1 MNASPVD
8 YIADS
13 TRLLADVRDLL
24 DLLDPV
30 PADLAGR
37 AKFSISA
44 RAMDAEVA
52 QLLSADLVALR
63 GATAQQTGRLFT
75 SAGGLSVQVDLSGDM
90 GGHVRIDGWVSATPA
105 EILAYA
111 ADDPM
116 SVAARP
122 PLARSTTDEFG
133 RFLLTVSGTPVV
145 LLVRSPTGGAGA
157 VLTPPLEL

>member
-1 MNASPVD
+1 MQVPRAGASRTTV
-8 YIADS
+8 S
-13 TRLLADVRDLL
+13 GRDAFAGAPWF
-24 DLLDPV
+24 DAHTHIGQNDP
-30 PADLAGR
+30 DER
-37 AKFSISA
+37 
-44 RAMDAEVA
+44 R
-52 QLLSADLVALR
+52 
-63 GATAQQTGRLFT
+63 
-75 SAGGLSVQVDLSGDM
+75 
-90 GGHVRIDGWVSATPA
+90 ATPA